1 MEDIPDHEDSVSRP
15 NRPDLGWHIQRAMG
29 YIERWAAPLVQVDA
43 VEAIARGHDSFGAE
57 DLAHNVGRAIDGL
70 LKGQAATSRDAD
82 PGILDALRSVLFASL
97 QNEVGFPAAH
107 CSIPNHYFDG
117 FAPGMACASHNVREA
132 VQGLLELHLWDGD
145 ARALQLLDRL
155 LETLLR
161 ITDSS
166 GHYRPERVAEHPLL
180 VSGIGFSDGGMY
192 GDIYKAPTQDRGR
205 IIMALTQVYRALGDG
220 RALELADRFARLMR
234 SEAFTEDGRL
244 THFAGSHTH
253 SITGTVHGLADW
265 GLLAGDR
272 DTLEHAR
279 RIMDVGLAPTCSSFG
294 WSVEGA
300 WREKVVDRGE
310 VNNTA
315 DMVQTALILGCSGW
329 PGFFET
335 AERMIRSHLLP
346 TQWLAGQEYHQPRD
360 DPRKPPAE
368 LLPDEGGGWG
378 CPAVND
384 RYGGSRLGIL
394 DITQGGIQ
402 GLWAALREG
411 LGSDAHCDRINL
423 LFSNARAT
431 EDASGPL
438 EVTSL
443 LPEEGRLLIKTGR
456 DRDVWVRRPSWLD
469 VCQTKVRVD
478 GTSTAPRVIGDWIII
493 SSSSAQAGAEL
504 TFTIPLREDTEWI
517 NHRPYDVVYAGD
529 HIVAMDPKG
538 GCAPMYPSLAELAAA
553 G

>member
-1 MEDIPDHEDSVSRP
+1 MALVTQP
-15 NRPDLGWHIQRAMG
+15 PDLGWHIQRAMG
-29 YIERWAAPLVQVDA
+29 YIERWAAPLIHVDA
-43 VEAIARGHDSFGAE
+43 AKAIARGHDSFGAE

-70 LKGQAATSRDAD
+70 LKGQAVTSRDAD
-82 PGILDALRSVLFASL
+82 PEILDALRSVLFASL
-97 QNEVGFPAAH
+97 QNDVGLPAAY
-107 CSIPNHYFDG
+107 CTVPNHYFDSS
-117 FAPGMACASHNVREA
+117 AAGMICASHNVREA
-132 VQGLLELHLWDGD
+132 VQGLLELHLSDGD

-166 GHYRPERVAEHPLL
+166 GYYRPERVAEHPLL
-180 VSGIGFSDGGMY
+180 VSGIGFSDRRMY
-192 GDIYKAPTQDRGR
+192 GDIFKAPTQDRGR
-205 IIMALTQVYRALGDG
+205 MVMALTQVYRALGDE
-220 RALELADRFARLMR
+220 RALELAERFVRVVR
-234 SEAFTEDGRL
+234 SDAFAEDGRL

-272 DTLEHAR
+272 DTLEHLR

-300 WREKVVDRGE
+300 WREKIVGRGE

-315 DMVQTALILGCSGW
+315 DMVQTALILGRSGW
-329 PGFFET
+329 PAFFET

-346 TQWLAGQEYHQPRD
+346 TQWLAGQEYHQPKD
-360 DPRKPPAE
+360 DPRTPPAE
-368 LLPDEGGGWG
+368 LPADDDGGWG

-411 LGSDAHCDRINL
+411 LGTDAHCDRINL

-431 EDASGPL
+431 EDSGGPI

-443 LPEEGRLLIKTGR
+443 LPEEGCLRITSGR

-469 VCQTKVRVD
+469 VRQTEVRVR
-478 GTSTAPRVIGDWIII
+478 GTSTAPRVIGDWIVI
-493 SSSSAQAGAEL
+493 SSSGAHAEAEL
-504 TFTIPLREDTEWI
+504 TFAVPRREDTEWV
-517 NHRPYDVVYAGD
+517 NHRPYQVVYAGD
-529 HIVAMDPKG
+529 QIVAMDPKG
-538 GCAPMYPSLAELAAA
+538 ECAPLYPSLAELDAA
-553 G
+553 GGETS